1 MIPQKP
7 YIRIA
12 YGTLELAMNNL
23 QEYAEQQS
31 QDVCIIKVEYG
42 TSTRKVE
49 YQYRHISEILDPG
62 SNRIVAWSKPLEQDE
77 PDRPKHEIII
87 DTGDSILLEYFIIS
101 Q

>member
-12 YGTLELAMNNL
+12 YSTLELAMNNL
-23 QEYAEQQS
+23 QAYAEQQC

-42 TSTRKVE
+42 TSTRKIE
-49 YQYRHISEILDPG
+49 YQYRNMSEILDPG
-62 SNRIVAWSKPLEQDE
+62 SNRIVTWSRPPEHKK
-77 PDRPKHEIII
+77 PDRPKQEIII
-87 DTGDSILLEYFIIS
+87 DTGGSILLEYFIIS